1 VLDLHCQPHRRAVL
15 ADAGQDQKL
24 FVHLQLRA
32 RPDPT
37 VPGTKRAGTVAWI
50 VAVDTS
56 GSMFAKL
63 PGGTSKIER
72 AIEAISSFGDLS
84 PDGTQSQLAIVQFD
98 TEATILL
105 PLATLGTGSARSR
118 IAVEAGRLRNF
129 GGGTMLSRALEETFD
144 TVPDHVVRKAV
155 ILTDGETHDEP
166 DCRRLVK
173 RLAERDIGVIGVGL
187 GTDYN
192 EDFLAE
198 LVDATNGF
206 LYHLSEAESSLARL
220 RNTLRE
226 ELRRSQRELITGLR
240 LALHTAPGIQLA
252 GMTRVVPMVQIL
264 AQQRDGTYHIG
275 NVDVD
280 GEVDLIAELDLPDR
294 EPGPIIVGEV
304 AVSYDVPAAQLTA
317 QSVAQRLDITYTT
330 DRRLAGEL
338 DQQVV
343 FFVRQ
348 ARVSQLADQVVSQA
362 RSGDIAEARKSVQLM
377 HHITQQIGNPAVL
390 RAAELAV
397 SELSLGDTLQPDTA
411 KSIKV
416 GAKTLTISA
425 PPTKPQ

>member
-1 VLDLHCQPHRRAVL
+1 M

-37 VPGTKRAGTVAWI
+37 VSGAKRTGTVAWV

-72 AIEAISSFGDLS
+72 AIEAISSFGDLA

-129 GGGTMLSRALEETFD
+129 GGGTMLSRALRVIEETFD
-144 TVPDHVVRKAV
+144 EVPAQVVRKAV

-173 RLAERDIGVIGVGL
+173 RLADRDIGVIGVGL

-220 RNTLRE
+220 RDTLRD
-226 ELRRSQRELITGLR
+226 ELRRSQRELITGVR
-240 LALHTAPGIQLA
+240 LAVRTAPGIELA
-252 GMTRVVPMVQIL
+252 TMTRVVPMVQVL
-264 AQQRDGTYHIG
+264 ARQRDGTYHLG

-294 EPGPIIVGEV
+294 GPGPIIVGEV

-317 QSVAQRLDITYTT
+317 QRVAQRLDIAYTA
-330 DRRLAGEL
+330 DRQLAGEL

-348 ARVSQLADQVVSQA
+348 ARVSQLANQVVRQA

-390 RAAELAV
+390 RAAELAAT
-397 SELSLGDTLQPDTA
+397 ELSLGDTLQPDTA

-425 PPTKPQ
+425 PPTKQQ